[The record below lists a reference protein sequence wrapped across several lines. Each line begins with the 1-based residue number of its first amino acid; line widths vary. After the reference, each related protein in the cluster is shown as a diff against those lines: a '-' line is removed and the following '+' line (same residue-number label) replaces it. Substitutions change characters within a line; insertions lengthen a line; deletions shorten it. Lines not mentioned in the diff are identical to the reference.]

1 MKHDSHLAI
10 GFIRPSSST
19 GITQENIFTRFQFF
33 IIIFFII
40 LFSVTLSHPHHPLS
54 LVDDAHAEGSKEV
67 IAAANGQGRRY
78 VLLSLGSVSYLL
90 FRAYAKEGEFIN
102 IGNSAFRRSND
113 ARIRYTS
120 PDGTVVGQCPLVG
133 PANRQGSEGV
143 IFNFAEE
150 TAGPGTALGG
160 YNPCVVQVPAGQGGV
175 WEIEMSPPRADNANP
190 SARCPTDLV
199 TQDWPHPSGRAQAN
213 CTGIIAYDVTVS
225 QGGSFAGN
233 DASAYGTAV
242 PGRVYVNQFRA
253 YDYSRTNPRFW
264 TTMPYVLTND
274 GFQYEVRMNNFI
286 GEAWVL
292 FANNK
297 GYRNIDGTPAY
308 VSNIDG
314 TLGNN
319 FSVHNALLPD
329 TSYPDDP
336 APPEFPDYTHKIFF
350 NPPDVT
356 MPASA
361 PAFYHDRANLS
372 LRDLIDAAGNVIP
385 SITGNPAT
393 DLGASHP
400 TFLYQNPP
408 AVGGIENVEAFHTCA
423 AGVSINFD
431 LLTDPDQINNT
442 VEIQVDANRNGNFGD
457 PEDVTIIKT
466 PVTLGA
472 NTAFWDGIDGL
483 GNETLIGTTEPKLTV
498 AFTPA
503 TGEVHFPAIDVEGNF
518 GGVRIKA
525 LNGPNQG
532 EDTFFWNDT
541 ITPAASNPEFGK
553 ASGTSHTFLGDND
566 TLDSWIF
573 KTDVDTLR
581 GIVQASDMGDGP
593 DSYGT
598 DCTDSGEGIG
608 PEHAVPQVYVE
619 ATDSYIYTPQV
630 FMGALVDDD
639 FNGLASGAANND
651 DTLNL
656 TDEDGLLPLGEYE
669 PLGELTCT
677 GANGTY
683 TTQANEYCAVVNVT
697 NNGTIPAQL
706 VGWLDF
712 TVDGTFTDNIDER
725 SLPDLGGNGTGVLVA
740 DSSGAAAD
748 NTFISG
754 NILPGFNGNVVLVW
768 RGLGDVDEQQ
778 PDTTYLRIRLTTED
792 GTTPGASDF
801 FSDASPSPNGPARDG
816 EVEDHLV
823 TLDTLP
829 VTLSYF
835 DSTRSGSRVNID
847 WGTSSE
853 LFNVGFQLWGLDGA
867 DGQWEKLH
875 NWLVKSGSGNAV
887 EPQSYT
893 KRVRIPTSID
903 QLVSV
908 GISSV
913 DSDGSEHYYGPFELG
928 VSYGELGDLA
938 PIAWDQVRAELDTR
952 MAAQGYTKSGVNGYR
967 KASSTSTLALSNTDN
982 ESVIEFRVST
992 PGVYRITGSELPQE
1006 WHSAPKGE
1014 LAVLDY
1020 QGNGVVR
1027 HVQAKGQGSG
1037 STRAL
1042 GAAGSIYF
1050 YSEGV
1055 NETQRLYSEAK
1066 VYRLV
1071 LDSAR
1076 ALNAPIQSKQ
1086 GVTSGFSDSYRE
1098 VSVVEEDQYYI
1109 FHSAVDDPWLDEVVI
1124 GFSDKLRVRRQ
1135 PVPVEA
1141 DLLIDDSATLLL
1153 GLGRSSA
1160 LGAIDND
1167 GDGVQDA
1174 EHIVTGTVTDA
1185 DGVKVKLDP
1194 VSAVGSGRWDLALPI
1209 PAGTL
1214 LGDANG
1220 IVNSGAF
1227 FNAGEGYAFSEV
1239 HIDSIGL
1246 EYSRPYVSKAGEDHL
1261 LFRGPDTGE
1270 LGYSVT
1276 VPDTGWP
1283 WVFASDGSNLV
1294 RIGLESQRRV
1304 TDSAGVKWREV
1315 TFSKLLGSEL
1325 SPLSIHY
1332 WVSGRNGFYGV
1343 EGLVDKVVP
1352 SQASILA
1359 QAQGS
1364 DYVMVSHPMF
1374 MGPDQAGVDPLST
1387 YADFKQS
1394 QGYTVSIVNYL
1405 DIVESFGGG
1414 QAGPWG
1420 LTHYLSELKLQS
1432 PLLRYVLLVGSSVY
1446 DHSDKLGTGALT
1458 FIPGHYVPG
1467 SHSDYTVSDVPYI
1480 SNGDGGLFAY
1490 IGRWPVREL
1499 SELQVIVDKSMQ
1511 WGSAAHHQGEALLI
1525 AEHTVVGEEI
1535 NFAQAL
1541 DGVADVLPDTYSH
1554 HKVYVDALLA
1564 ADPDLSLTQALA
1576 LAKGQ
1581 IIDALNNGP
1590 EVVVYNGHASTGQLS
1605 NQNLFKHSDVDEVT
1619 TPGAEIWVPLSCYV
1633 TYYESTTVNTLAH
1646 QLLFT
1651 GNAVAIT
1658 GAMLL
1663 SNQAENIQM
1672 GQSILDSTFNQGQ
1685 SIGEAVNQAKAI
1697 QNNPSLTHNWAT
1709 LGDPSSVLM
1718 TQ

>member
-1 MKHDSHLAI
+1 MKYCLLKWMIKVSTVNAASCSRLMGIFFLFGLIAFFSVSSPVQAQEATAVLCEDGLDNDGDGFTDVIDPDCVLGGFVETMSCELDAFLVQTTTSQWDTINLVDGVAVSADDNFPTRINAI
-10 GFIRPSSST
+10 GYNVKDNRIWGVDRLAGNRLVVVTRNAVGNWTTTVTPVIAGLSDPNFFTGDVNADGELHVVRGSGGTRTVSVIDLDPVSATYLTIIRTYTVTHALNITVADWAFHPIDGQLYGVGQDAQLYRYNPLTGARNDLGPAGVAANNHGAVYFDVDGFFYVSDNLTGVIDRLDLRTPPVSDYDETQSVFFSNGPSSS
-19 GITQENIFTRFQFF
+19 F
-33 IIIFFII
+33 
-40 LFSVTLSHPHHPLS
+40 
-54 LVDDAHAEGSKEV
+54 
-67 IAAANGQGRRY
+67 
-78 VLLSLGSVSYLL
+78 
-90 FRAYAKEGEFIN
+90 
-102 IGNSAFRRSND
+102 ND
-113 ARIRYTS
+113 
-120 PDGTVVGQCPLVG
+120 G
-133 PANRQGSEGV
+133 
-143 IFNFAEE
+143 
-150 TAGPGTALGG
+150 
-160 YNPCVVQVPAGQGGV
+160 
-175 WEIEMSPPRADNANP
+175 
-190 SARCPTDLV
+190 ARC
-199 TQDWPHPSGRAQAN
+199 
-213 CTGIIAYDVTVS
+213 
-225 QGGSFAGN
+225 
-233 DASAYGTAV
+233 SAA
-242 PGRVYVNQFRA
+242 R
-253 YDYSRTNPRFW
+253 
-264 TTMPYVLTND
+264 
-274 GFQYEVRMNNFI
+274 
-286 GEAWVL
+286 
-292 FANNK
+292 
-297 GYRNIDGTPAY
+297 
-308 VSNIDG
+308 
-314 TLGNN
+314 
-319 FSVHNALLPD
+319 LP
-329 TSYPDDP
+329 
-336 APPEFPDYTHKIFF
+336 I
-350 NPPDVT
+350 
-356 MPASA
+356 
-361 PAFYHDRANLS
+361 
-372 LRDLIDAAGNVIP
+372 
-385 SITGNPAT
+385 
-393 DLGASHP
+393 
-400 TFLYQNPP
+400 
-408 AVGGIENVEAFHTCA
+408 
-423 AGVSINFD
+423 
-431 LLTDPDQINNT
+431 
-442 VEIQVDANRNGNFGD
+442 
-457 PEDVTIIKT
+457 
-466 PVTLGA
+466 
-472 NTAFWDGIDGL
+472 
-483 GNETLIGTTEPKLTV
+483 
-498 AFTPA
+498 
-503 TGEVHFPAIDVEGNF
+503 
-518 GGVRIKA
+518 
-525 LNGPNQG
+525 
-532 EDTFFWNDT
+532 
-541 ITPAASNPEFGK
+541 
-553 ASGTSHTFLGDND
+553 
-566 TLDSWIF
+566 
-573 KTDVDTLR
+573 
-581 GIVQASDMGDGP
+581 DMGDVP
-593 DSYGT
+593 DSYSTLLSSNGPRHFIADQSGT
-598 DCTDSGEGIG
+598 ITDLHLGAAIDDEVDGQPTI
-608 PEHAVPQVYVE
+608 E
-619 ATDSYIYTPQV
+619 ADGD
-630 FMGALVDDD
+630 GADDD
-639 FNGLASGAANND
+639 GISFPIYA
-651 DTLNL
+651 
-656 TDEDGLLPLGEYE
+656 
-669 PLGELTCT
+669 T
-677 GANGTY
+677 GASTY
-683 TTQANEYCAVVNVT
+683 TVSATLT
-697 NNGTIPAQL
+697 NNT
-706 VGWLDF
+706 
-712 TVDGTFTDNIDER
+712 GTFATLCGWIDF
-725 SLPDLGGNGTGVLVA
+725 DLNGV
-740 DSSGAAAD
+740 
-748 NTFISG
+748 F
-754 NILPGFNGNVVLVW
+754 
-768 RGLGDVDEQQ
+768 DVDESTC
-778 PDTTYLRIRLTTED
+778 TTVDNGATSTSLVFDVSSFNLDGSANYYARFRICTIANEC
-792 GTTPGASDF
+792 TTPTGGAM
-801 FSDASPSPNGPARDG
+801 DG
-816 EVEDHLV
+816 EVEDYV
-823 TLDTLP
+823 ISAGTLP
-829 VTLSYF
+829 VTLSNF
-835 DSTRSGSRVNID
+835 SSERVGRTIDID

-867 DGQWEKLH
+867 DGQWHKLH
-875 NWLVKSGSGNAV
+875 NWLIRSGSGNAV

-967 KASSTSTLALSNTDN
+967 KASSTSTLALSGSDS

-1006 WHSAPKGE
+1006 WHSVPKGE

-1042 GAAGSIYF
+1042 GAAGNIYF

-1098 VSVVEEDQYYI
+1098 VSVVEEDESYI

-1141 DLLIDDSATLLL
+1141 DLMVDDSATLLL

-1185 DGVKVKLDP
+1185 EGVKVKLDP
-1194 VSAVGSGRWDLALPI
+1194 VSAVGSGRWDLALPV

-1220 IVNSGAF
+1220 IVHSGAF

-1283 WVFASDGSNLV
+1283 WVFASEGSNLV

-1315 TFSKLLGSEL
+1315 TFSRLLGSEL
-1325 SPLSIHY
+1325 SPLSIQY

-1343 EGLVDKVVP
+1343 EGLVAKQIE
-1352 SQASILA
+1352 SQASVLA

-1374 MGPDQAGVDPLST
+1374 MGPAQAGVDPLST
-1387 YADFKQS
+1387 YAEFKQG

-1405 DIVESFGGG
+1405 DIVDSFGGG

-1432 PLLRYVLLVGSSVY
+1432 PLLKYVLLVGSSVY

-1480 SNGDGGLFAY
+1480 SNGDGELFAH

-1535 NFAQAL
+1535 DFAQAL
-1541 DGVADVLPDTYSH
+1541 DGVAEVLPDTYSH

-1581 IIDALNNGP
+1581 IIDALNNAP

-1605 NQNLFKHSDVDEVT
+1605 NQNLFKHSDVDEVI

-1685 SIGEAVNQAKAI
+1685 SIGEAVNQAKTI

>member
-1 MKHDSHLAI
+1 MKYCLLNWMIKVSTANAVLYSRLMGTFFLFGLIAFFSISSPVQAQEATAALCADGLDNDGDGFTDVIDPECVLGGFVETMNCELDAYLVQDGTSNWSTINLVSGTFVEVPDNITAGINAI
-10 GFIRPSSST
+10 GYNVKDNRIWGVSGNRLVISTRSPAGVWTSTIATGPLPIGTPFTGDVNIDGELHAVTGGPGTRTVFVFDLDPASSTYLDQIRTYTVNNAVNLPDWAFNPVDGFLYGVGANGQLYQYDSITGARVNLGPSGAPAGAYGAMYTSLNGILFAANNTTGAIYRLNLSQDPGTDYDETLTSLFSTGPSSS
-19 GITQENIFTRFQFF
+19 
-33 IIIFFII
+33 
-40 LFSVTLSHPHHPLS
+40 
-54 LVDDAHAEGSKEV
+54 
-67 IAAANGQGRRY
+67 
-78 VLLSLGSVSYLL
+78 
-90 FRAYAKEGEFIN
+90 
-102 IGNSAFRRSND
+102 SND
-113 ARIRYTS
+113 
-120 PDGTVVGQCPLVG
+120 G
-133 PANRQGSEGV
+133 
-143 IFNFAEE
+143 
-150 TAGPGTALGG
+150 
-160 YNPCVVQVPAGQGGV
+160 
-175 WEIEMSPPRADNANP
+175 
-190 SARCPTDLV
+190 ARC
-199 TQDWPHPSGRAQAN
+199 Q
-213 CTGIIAYDVTVS
+213 
-225 QGGSFAGN
+225 FA
-233 DASAYGTAV
+233 
-242 PGRVYVNQFRA
+242 
-253 YDYSRTNPRFW
+253 
-264 TTMPYVLTND
+264 
-274 GFQYEVRMNNFI
+274 
-286 GEAWVL
+286 
-292 FANNK
+292 
-297 GYRNIDGTPAY
+297 
-308 VSNIDG
+308 
-314 TLGNN
+314 
-319 FSVHNALLPD
+319 
-329 TSYPDDP
+329 
-336 APPEFPDYTHKIFF
+336 
-350 NPPDVT
+350 
-356 MPASA
+356 
-361 PAFYHDRANLS
+361 
-372 LRDLIDAAGNVIP
+372 
-385 SITGNPAT
+385 
-393 DLGASHP
+393 
-400 TFLYQNPP
+400 
-408 AVGGIENVEAFHTCA
+408 
-423 AGVSINFD
+423 
-431 LLTDPDQINNT
+431 
-442 VEIQVDANRNGNFGD
+442 
-457 PEDVTIIKT
+457 
-466 PVTLGA
+466 PVTL
-472 NTAFWDGIDGL
+472 D
-483 GNETLIGTTEPKLTV
+483 
-498 AFTPA
+498 
-503 TGEVHFPAIDVEGNF
+503 F
-518 GGVRIKA
+518 GDS
-525 LNGPNQG
+525 PN
-532 EDTFFWNDT
+532 
-541 ITPAASNPEFGK
+541 
-553 ASGTSHTFLGDND
+553 
-566 TLDSWIF
+566 
-573 KTDVDTLR
+573 
-581 GIVQASDMGDGP
+581 
-593 DSYGT
+593 SYGT
-598 DCTDSGEGIG
+598 LFSNNGPVHGILGHDPLDDSAEITLGTTVT
-608 PEHAVPQVYVE
+608 PEAN
-619 ATDSYIYTPQV
+619 
-630 FMGALVDDD
+630 GAP
-639 FNGLASGAANND
+639 GSAANADLD
-651 DTLNL
+651 DS
-656 TDEDGLLPLGEYE
+656 LLPLGQYE
-669 PLGELTCT
+669 PLGGLTCT
-677 GANGTY
+677 GMNGTY
-683 TTQANEYCAVVNVT
+683 TTLENEYCAVVNVT
-697 NNGTIPAQL
+697 NNGPIAAQL

-712 TVDGTFTDNIDER
+712 TVDGTFTDNIEER
-725 SLPDLGGNGTGVLVA
+725 SLPDLGGNGTGMLVA
-740 DSSGAAAD
+740 DSSGAVAD
-748 NTFISG
+748 NTFVSG
-754 NILPGFNGNVVLVW
+754 NILPGFNGDVVLVW
-768 RGLGDVDEQQ
+768 RGLGDVDEQR
-778 PDTTYLRIRLTTED
+778 PDPTYLRVRLTTED
-792 GTTPGASDF
+792 GAITPNAANF

-829 VTLSYF
+829 VTLSHF
-835 DSTRSGSRVNID
+835 DSSRSSNYIEFV

-853 LFNVGFQLWGLDGA
+853 LFNVGFQLWGLDGV

-875 NWLVKSGSGNAV
+875 NWLIRSGSGNAV

-938 PIAWDQVRAELDTR
+938 PIAWDDVRAELDTR

-967 KASSTSTLALSNTDN
+967 KASSTSTLALSSTDN

-1006 WHSAPKGE
+1006 WHSVPKGE

-1098 VSVVEEDQYYI
+1098 VSVVEEDESYI

-1220 IVNSGAF
+1220 IVHSGAF

-1315 TFSKLLGSEL
+1315 TFSRLLGSEL

-1343 EGLVDKVVP
+1343 EDLVAKQIE

-1387 YADFKQS
+1387 YAEFKQG
-1394 QGYTVSIVNYL
+1394 QGYTVSMINYL
-1405 DIVESFGGG
+1405 DIVDSFGGG
-1414 QAGPWG
+1414 QVGPWG

-1480 SNGDGGLFAY
+1480 SNGDGGLFAH

-1535 NFAQAL
+1535 DFAQAL
-1541 DGVADVLPDTYSH
+1541 DGVAEVLPATYSH

-1619 TPGAEIWVPLSCYV
+1619 TAGAEIWVPLSCYV

-1685 SIGEAVNQAKAI
+1685 SIGEAVNQAKTI
-1697 QNNPSLTHNWAT
+1697 QNNPNLTHNWAT
-1709 LGDPSSVLM
+1709 LGDPSAKF
-1718 TQ
+1718 

>member
-1 MKHDSHLAI
+1 MQLPKYSFGLSFLLWLILVSYITPVRAVCLSQVPITATNNTNSVLTDHTLELSLSNAELPSFDWDNNAQDIKITDTTFNMNYDFWVESIDTVGQTLKIWIQIPNILANDSVDAFLLYLCDDPATSDI
-10 GFIRPSSST
+10 SATFADQGFKFQSQPYT
-19 GITQENIFTRFQFF
+19 ANVDNIDNRDDGDAVFDYE
-33 IIIFFII
+33 
-40 LFSVTLSHPHHPLS
+40 SVT
-54 LVDDAHAEGSKEV
+54 
-67 IAAANGQGRRY
+67 
-78 VLLSLGSVSYLL
+78 
-90 FRAYAKEGEFIN
+90 
-102 IGNSAFRRSND
+102 
-113 ARIRYTS
+113 T
-120 PDGTVVGQCPLVG
+120 
-133 PANRQGSEGV
+133 
-143 IFNFAEE
+143 
-150 TAGPGTALGG
+150 TAG
-160 YNPCVVQVPAGQGGV
+160 
-175 WEIEMSPPRADNANP
+175 
-190 SARCPTDLV
+190 
-199 TQDWPHPSGRAQAN
+199 
-213 CTGIIAYDVTVS
+213 
-225 QGGSFAGN
+225 
-233 DASAYGTAV
+233 YGCTAV
-242 PGRVYVNQFRA
+242 PDIINRDNSGTFGSNGDVSYYNETFMQLDATGTYQFRYGGDFGHGGEITISDTA
-253 YDYSRTNPRFW
+253 YINTQGGTNSW
-264 TTMPYVLTND
+264 LTD
-274 GFQYEVRMNNFI
+274 IWWQFNF
-286 GEAWVL
+286 
-292 FANNK
+292 N
-297 GYRNIDGTPAY
+297 
-308 VSNIDG
+308 
-314 TLGNN
+314 
-319 FSVHNALLPD
+319 H
-329 TSYPDDP
+329 
-336 APPEFPDYTHKIFF
+336 
-350 NPPDVT
+350 PDVMLT
-356 MPASA
+356 P
-361 PAFYHDRANLS
+361 PV
-372 LRDLIDAAGNVIP
+372 DLM
-385 SITGNPAT
+385 
-393 DLGASHP
+393 
-400 TFLYQNPP
+400 
-408 AVGGIENVEAFHTCA
+408 
-423 AGVSINFD
+423 AGVH
-431 LLTDPDQINNT
+431 
-442 VEIQVDANRNGNFGD
+442 
-457 PEDVTIIKT
+457 
-466 PVTLGA
+466 
-472 NTAFWDGIDGL
+472 
-483 GNETLIGTTEPKLTV
+483 
-498 AFTPA
+498 
-503 TGEVHFPAIDVEGNF
+503 HF
-518 GGVRIKA
+518 
-525 LNGPNQG
+525 
-532 EDTFFWNDT
+532 
-541 ITPAASNPEFGK
+541 
-553 ASGTSHTFLGDND
+553 D
-566 TLDSWIF
+566 TLAF
-573 KTDVDTLR
+573 
-581 GIVQASDMGDGP
+581 
-593 DSYGT
+593 
-598 DCTDSGEGIG
+598 
-608 PEHAVPQVYVE
+608 
-619 ATDSYIYTPQV
+619 
-630 FMGALVDDD
+630 
-639 FNGLASGAANND
+639 
-651 DTLNL
+651 
-656 TDEDGLLPLGEYE
+656 
-669 PLGELTCT
+669 
-677 GANGTY
+677 
-683 TTQANEYCAVVNVT
+683 
-697 NNGTIPAQL
+697 
-706 VGWLDF
+706 
-712 TVDGTFTDNIDER
+712 ER
-725 SLPDLGGNGTGVLVA
+725 CCD
-740 DSSGAAAD
+740 
-748 NTFISG
+748 
-754 NILPGFNGNVVLVW
+754 
-768 RGLGDVDEQQ
+768 
-778 PDTTYLRIRLTTED
+778 
-792 GTTPGASDF
+792 
-801 FSDASPSPNGPARDG
+801 GPARMQFRRTDG
-816 EVEDHLV
+816 GQPANWVDLTINSPGV
-823 TLDTLP
+823 TLYAPSCPLASIEVGDETTP
-829 VTLSYF
+829 VALSHF
-835 DSTRSGSRVNID
+835 SNERTGNQIDID

-853 LFNVGFQLWGLDGA
+853 LFNVGFQLWGLDGV

-875 NWLVKSGSGNAV
+875 NWLIRSGSGNAV

-913 DSDGSEHYYGPFELG
+913 DSDGTEHYYGPFELG
-928 VSYGELGDLA
+928 ASYGELGDLA
-938 PIAWDQVRAELDTR
+938 PIAWDDVRAELDTR

-967 KASSTSTLALSNTDN
+967 KTSSTSAQTLSGADG

-992 PGVYRITGSELPQE
+992 PGVYRITGSELPQV

-1042 GAAGSIYF
+1042 GSAGSIYF

-1066 VYRLV
+1066 VYRLA

-1098 VSVVEEDQYYI
+1098 VSVVEQDQYYI

-1124 GFSDKLRVRRQ
+1124 GFSDKTRVRRQ

-1220 IVNSGAF
+1220 IVHSGAF

-1315 TFSKLLGSEL
+1315 MFSKLLGSDL
-1325 SPLSIHY
+1325 SPLSIQY

-1352 SQASILA
+1352 SQASVLA

-1387 YADFKQS
+1387 YAEFKQG
-1394 QGYTVSIVNYL
+1394 QGYTVSMINYL
-1405 DIVESFGGG
+1405 DIVDSFGGG
-1414 QAGPWG
+1414 QVGPWG

-1432 PLLRYVLLVGSSVY
+1432 PLLKYVLLVGSSVY

-1480 SNGDGGLFAY
+1480 SNGDGALFAH

-1511 WGSAAHHQGEALLI
+1511 WGNAAHHQGEALLI
-1525 AEHTVVGEEI
+1525 AEHTVLGEEI

-1541 DGVADVLPDTYSH
+1541 DGVADVLPDTYSQ

-1581 IIDALNNGP
+1581 IIDGLNNAP

-1619 TPGAEIWVPLSCYV
+1619 TAGAEIWVPLSCYV

-1685 SIGEAVNQAKAI
+1685 SIGEAVNQAKTI